1 MQKLKNIIIKLLE
14 DILRKLKSDNC
25 SITEEEA
32 LAIIN
37 NMTHVAISKEQ
48 ASVYLNVSRSK
59 FDNMVSEGAIP
70 KGRKRVGFRKLV
82 WYIDEL
88 EEAKHK

>member
-14 DILRKLKSDNC
+14 DILRKLKSDTCN
-25 SITEEEA
+25 ITEEEA

-48 ASVYLNVSRSK
+48 ASLYLNMSRSK
-59 FDNMVSEGAIP
+59 FDSLVSDGTIP
-70 KGRKRVGFRKLV
+70 KGRKRVGFRELV

-88 EEAKHK
+88 DELKTK

>member
-14 DILRKLKSDNC
+14 DALRRLKADTC
-25 SITEEEA
+25 TITEEEA

-37 NMTHVAISKEQ
+37 NMTHVAISKEK
-48 ASVYLNVSRSK
+48 ASLYLNMSRSK
-59 FDNMVSEGAIP
+59 FDSLVSDGTIP
-70 KGRKRVGFRKLV
+70 KGRKRVGFKELV

-88 EEAKHK
+88 EALKLK

>member
-14 DILRKLKSDNC
+14 DMLRKLKSDTCN
-25 SITEEEA
+25 ITEEEA
-32 LAIIN
+32 LTIIN

-48 ASVYLNVSRSK
+48 ASLYLNMSRSK
-59 FDNMVSEGAIP
+59 FDNLVSDGTIP
-70 KGRKRVGFRKLV
+70 KGRKRVGFRELV

-88 EEAKHK
+88 DELKHK

>member
-14 DILRKLKSDNC
+14 DIIKKLKSDTC
-25 SITEEEA
+25 YITEEEA

-48 ASVYLNVSRSK
+48 ASVYLNMSRSK
-59 FDNMVSEGAIP
+59 FDSLVSDGTIP
-70 KGRKRVGFRKLV
+70 KGRKRVGFKELV
-82 WYIDEL
+82 WYIDEI
-88 EEAKHK
+88 EELKTK

>member
-1 MQKLKNIIIKLLE
+1 MQRLKNIIIKLLE
-14 DILRKLKSDNC
+14 DILRKLKSDTC
-25 SITEEEA
+25 TITEEEA

-48 ASVYLNVSRSK
+48 ASLYLNMSRSK
-59 FDNMVSEGAIP
+59 FDSLVNDGTIP
-70 KGRKRVGFRKLV
+70 KGRKRVGFKELV

-88 EEAKHK
+88 EELKHK

>member
-14 DILRKLKSDNC
+14 DILSKLKSDTCN
-25 SITEEEA
+25 ITEEEA

-37 NMTHVAISKEQ
+37 NMTHVAVSKEQ

-59 FDNMVSEGAIP
+59 FDNMVSEGTIP
-70 KGRKRVGFRKLV
+70 KGRKRVGFRELV

-88 EEAKHK
+88 EEVKHK